1 VPACAGVSRPT
12 PPRRIP
18 ERSCVA
24 CRTARAKR
32 DLIRVVRR
40 ADGTIAID
48 PTGRLPGR
56 GAYLCRDAAC
66 WELASRKRSL
76 DHAFKSPV
84 PERILAALIDS
95 IAADPTVAAPTTEPV
110 QRAVPGAPKTA
121 SDEGGPHGS
130 K

>member
-1 VPACAGVSRPT
+1 VSRPT

-32 DLIRVVRR
+32 DLIRIVRA
-40 ADGTIAID
+40 ADGTIAVD

-66 WELASRKRSL
+66 WELAARKRSL
-76 DHAFKSPV
+76 DHAFKAPV
-84 PERILAALIDS
+84 PEAILAAL
-95 IAADPTVAAPTTEPV
+95 AADPAVAAPTTEPTP
-110 QRAVPGAPKTA
+110 RAIPGASNTA

>member
-1 VPACAGVSRPT
+1 VSRST

-32 DLIRVVRR
+32 DLLRVVR
-40 ADGTIAID
+40 APDGTISLD
-48 PTGRLPGR
+48 PTGRRAGR

-66 WELASRKRSL
+66 WELAARKRSL
-76 DHAFKSPV
+76 DHAFKAPV
-84 PERILAALIDS
+84 PEAVFAAL
-95 IAADPTVAAPTTEPV
+95 ADDPAVAAAITEPV
-110 QRAVPGAPKTA
+110 QRAVPGAPNTA
-121 SDEGGPHGS
+121 SDQGGGAHGS